1 MEEIDLKEIFSYYW
15 KKKLVIILATL
26 LTVLVGLCYSVFL
39 KKPMYKSEVT
49 ILLVSEQ
56 TATTQSD
63 VVLNQQLV
71 KTYSEI
77 VKSRTVLKKV
87 KRSLKLERSIDT
99 LMGMIQVSNV
109 TGTEILRIRVNS
121 DDYDEAAEIANE
133 LSLVFQDEVE
143 EKFNL
148 QNVSIIDKAEV
159 SKKAYNINVVKD
171 AVIYLAVGL
180 VLSCGVIFL
189 MFYFDTTVKT
199 AEQIE
204 KKLGISVIGT
214 VPKMEKRG

>member
-56 TATTQSD
+56 TTTTQND
-63 VVLNQQLV
+63 VVLNQKLV

-87 KRSLKLERSIDT
+87 KRSLKLEKSIDT
-99 LMGMIQVSNV
+99 IMGMIQVSNV
-109 TGTEILRIRVNS
+109 TDTEILRIRVNS

-214 VPKMEKRG
+214 VPKMGKRG